1 MLRLLISDIKQEYGG
16 VGFFIFV
23 KSLLNPSIHACLLVR
38 LAANSKGIIHV
49 IIRNILVAKH
59 SIDVGQSISIGRGL
73 KLPHPF
79 CIVIGTGVVIG
90 DRVTLYQ
97 GVTLGFK
104 KGYPKIENDVLIYPN
119 CTIVGAVKIGS
130 AAVIGAN
137 SFVDKDVEKNSV
149 SK

>member
-16 VGFFIFV
+16 LGFFIFV

-59 SIDVGQSISIGRGL
+59 SIDVGQSISRGIGIGIGRGL

-79 CIVIGTGVVIG
+79 CIVIGFGVVIG
-90 DRVTLYQ
+90 GRVTVYLRSQ
-97 GVTLGFK
+97 
-104 KGYPKIENDVLIYPN
+104 
-119 CTIVGAVKIGS
+119 
-130 AAVIGAN
+130 AA
-137 SFVDKDVEKNSV
+137 
-149 SK
+149 

>member
-23 KSLLNPSIHACLLVR
+23 KSLLNPSIHAYLLVR

-79 CIVIGTGVVIG
+79 CIVIGFGVVIRG
-90 DRVTLYQ
+90 RVTLYPRSQ
-97 GVTLGFK
+97 
-104 KGYPKIENDVLIYPN
+104 E
-119 CTIVGAVKIGS
+119 A
-130 AAVIGAN
+130 
-137 SFVDKDVEKNSV
+137 
-149 SK
+149 